1 MDLIRKETLRMV
13 NKYIDTEE
21 LSDIENYIVLPSLN
35 DNQGILGCAKLG
47 MDALTAAK

>member
-1 MDLIRKETLRMV
+1 MV

-21 LSDIENYIVLPSLN
+21 LADIEKLYCASSLN

-47 MDALTAAK
+47 MDALAAAKIKLIQTK